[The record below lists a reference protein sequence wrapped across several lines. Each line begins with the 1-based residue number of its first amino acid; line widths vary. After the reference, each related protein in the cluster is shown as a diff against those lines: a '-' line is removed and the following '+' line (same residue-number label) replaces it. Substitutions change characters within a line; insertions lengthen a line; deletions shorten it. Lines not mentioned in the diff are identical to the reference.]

1 MKPLKLK
8 QYSQGGTV
16 AEIYEQQT
24 GKPWAT
30 AKAEGLTDGSYTK
43 NIELRSKL
51 LSKAITTTKEPVIKP
66 LVNPLYNPRRLCIM
80 G

>member
-24 GKPWAT
+24 GNPWAT
-30 AKAEGLTDGSYTK
+30 AKAEGLTDVVTLK
-43 NIELRSKL
+43 I
-51 LSKAITTTKEPVIKP
+51 
-66 LVNPLYNPRRLCIM
+66 
-80 G
+80 